1 MSTWHEDL
9 LTVVMDCGYA
19 DLTLLDDV
27 QYDMYEI
34 FDECLATFGN
44 YNVNNV
50 VRIVFDHGLR
60 DLEEAIRMRIC
71 EIERLYHPTKEEED
85 ELAALRELQP
95 FEDIESFHNFL
106 DTSIWIARNEEA
118 YRRYLE
124 DDLSAFGNE
133 TGFYIE

>member
-34 FDECLATFGN
+34 FDECMANFGN

-60 DLEEAIRMRIC
+60 DLEDAIHERIC
-71 EIERLYHPTKEEED
+71 EIERLYHPTKEESD
-85 ELAALRELQP
+85 ELAALRELRP
-95 FEDIESFHNFL
+95 FEDIESFHNYL
-106 DTSIWIARNEEA
+106 DTSIWIARNEET
-118 YRRYLE
+118 YRCYLE
-124 DDLSAFGNE
+124 DELLDFAMN
-133 TGFYIE
+133 TGFWVE

>member
-27 QYDMYEI
+27 QYYMYEI

-71 EIERLYHPTKEEED
+71 
-85 ELAALRELQP
+85 
-95 FEDIESFHNFL
+95 
-106 DTSIWIARNEEA
+106 
-118 YRRYLE
+118 
-124 DDLSAFGNE
+124 
-133 TGFYIE
+133 